1 MTLPS
6 VDLLLIAGRAVFLL
20 FSFVLAA
27 VAFTRWRRQ
36 AVNDARHFDE
46 RLDRIFERLTDV
58 EQRIAALGTGVH
70 ELSGRLTEELRS
82 ATPLTPAPQSYEI
95 AIRLARSGASREELM
110 MNCGLTR
117 QEADLVRRLHGPQR
131 RESVVAA

>member
-20 FSFVLAA
+20 FSFVIAA

-36 AVNDARHFDE
+36 AERDALHLDE
-46 RLDRIFERLTDV
+46 RLTRIFERLSDV
-58 EQRIAALGTGVH
+58 EQRIAALGTSVH
-70 ELSGRLTEELRS
+70 ELSGRLTEELRT
-82 ATPLTPAPQSYEI
+82 AAPLPPAPQSYEI

-110 MNCGLTR
+110 TNCGLTR
-117 QEADLVRRLHGPQR
+117 QEAELIRRLHGPQR
-131 RESVVAA
+131 RESAVAA